1 MAVDKNRLNILGT
14 PDMRAISNI
23 DDIKTYINSFTEY
36 DQELMDTI
44 DIMIE
49 RLEPLMVENK
59 DELLEF
65 LKMKKQT
72 MTETR
77 SDKDIIEDLREL
89 NPDFKNLDIVNSSK
103 YHNDNGRDLEYIMYK
118 QPNGEVEVLV
128 AAYGCKLNDYIEK
141 HADHLESLT
150 AKEVFD
156 YLKNYINVQLRFYKQ
171 DEIERNPSLVRGAVV
186 VDEQIIKSE
195 VEEVQKYL
203 DKHNIKGDIEQAVDN
218 YGERLFRVKDFIFKF
233 ETIGGVRKMN
243 VMRQPKNAIK
253 YESETNMSIAN
264 DDVETIEQVEI
275 TYDDEDKDYDYQD
288 VVPET
293 VSEANMAHYIE
304 LTEARELNNYEY
316 TAEDL
321 EFMNS
326 LVKEIVEE
334 MYAGTLEPSTETQ
347 ARLII
352 DDYMLDHEARYF
364 AQLEGQQLDEPLSDM
379 EMELIARYQEV
390 KPMMMEKKD
399 VKKLELKNNDKMNED
414 NKIGAVNFIVLLEM
428 LIIVLYLM
436 GFIYLVKR

>member
-23 DDIKTYINSFTEY
+23 EDIKTYINSFTEY

-44 DIMIE
+44 DVMIE
-49 RLEPLMVENK
+49 RLEPLDVSNK
-59 DELLEF
+59 DELIEF
-65 LKMKKQT
+65 LKMKKET
-72 MTETR
+72 MNNTR
-77 SDKDIIEDLREL
+77 SDKEILEDLREL
-89 NPDFKNLDIVNSSK
+89 NDDFKNIDIVNSSK
-103 YHNDNGRDLEYIMYK
+103 YHNDNGRDLEYIMFK

-171 DEIERNPSLVRGAVV
+171 EEIERNPSLVHGAII
-186 VDEQIIKSE
+186 VDEQIVKSE
-195 VEEVQKYL
+195 IEEVQNYI
-203 DKHNIKGDIEQAVDN
+203 DKHTIEGEIEQSVDN
-218 YGERLFRVKDFIFKF
+218 YGERLFRVKDYIFKF
-233 ETIGGVRKMN
+233 ETVGGVRKMN

-253 YESETNMSIAN
+253 YESETNVSIGN

-275 TYDDEDKDYDYQD
+275 TFDDEDKDYSYDD
-288 VVPET
+288 VVEET
-293 VSEANMAHYIE
+293 VTEANMERYIE
-304 LTEARELNNYEY
+304 LTEARELNGYEY

-321 EFMNS
+321 AFMNS
-326 LVKEIVEE
+326 LAKAIIED
-334 MYAGTLEPSTETQ
+334 MNNGSLDPALEPK

-364 AQLEGQQLDEPLSDM
+364 AQQEGQELEQPLSDM
-379 EMELIARYQEV
+379 EMELVERYQNV
-390 KPMMMEKKD
+390 KSMMMEKKD
-399 VKKLELKNNDKMNED
+399 VKKLELKPED
-414 NKIGAVNFIVLLEM
+414 NGEGSKIGSVNFVILLEIM
-428 LIIVLYLM
+428 VIIMYLM